1 MKPVLLLLCLLAAA
15 QAITLSFKVLSVCDG
30 TSCHKHTLIS
40 CPQGDVVNITQA
52 ERPFT
57 VVACVT
63 FTHVLFSDVGKSFQL
78 TFNDQLCGLE
88 QVEFYDTVSVRG
100 QHVIRFGFTSVCF
113 DNGIVG
119 GCQTYHLACPQ
130 HQSILHL
137 REGDLYWQEA
147 CIHTSGFTLA
157 DVGKRYEFSLRH
169 RNCLR
174 HVIKPHSFT
183 EDDSS

>member
-63 FTHVLFSDVGKSFQL
+63 FTHVLFSDVGKSFQ
-78 TFNDQLCGLE
+78 
-88 QVEFYDTVSVRG
+88 
-100 QHVIRFGFTSVCF
+100 
-113 DNGIVG
+113 
-119 GCQTYHLACPQ
+119 
-130 HQSILHL
+130 
-137 REGDLYWQEA
+137 
-147 CIHTSGFTLA
+147 
-157 DVGKRYEFSLRH
+157 
-169 RNCLR
+169 
-174 HVIKPHSFT
+174 
-183 EDDSS
+183 